1 MQILAD
7 IYARFDS
14 TIASSAQLQDLS
26 LSVFLEV
33 MASAP
38 LSVRKRAV
46 PALASFIS
54 ICPQHFRSLKS
65 EMAQGFAKGGDSAKA
80 WVAAVAG
87 IAKTSAASDV
97 GALIANDDLVDVILK
112 QADDLE
118 DADAVEGALT
128 VRVISSTG
136 QLTHRLLRRWRFT
149 APQNSHPMSPRS
161 LIAPLSL

>member
-1 MQILAD
+1 M
-7 IYARFDS
+7 S
-14 TIASSAQLQDLS
+14 
-26 LSVFLEV
+26 
-33 MASAP
+33 SAP

-54 ICPQHFRSLKS
+54 ICPQHFQSLKP
-65 EMAQGFAKGGDSAKA
+65 EMSQGFSAGGDAAKA

-97 GALIANDDLVDVILK
+97 GALIANDKLVDVILK

-128 VRVISSTG
+128 VGRD
-136 QLTHRLLRRWRFT
+136 
-149 APQNSHPMSPRS
+149 
-161 LIAPLSL
+161 